1 MNQVHMSGQEQSNPN
16 GSIGLNTTSGQPG
29 CDYAALDELIQKV
42 VHYNPGANLDL
53 LKRAYDYSARA
64 HTGQRRISGEPYI
77 THPVAIALILAD
89 LELDMDTLVAG
100 LLHDTVED
108 TGVTLEELQKN
119 FGPDIAGLVDGV
131 TKLSRLEY
139 RSKMER
145 QVENLRKMFLAMAR
159 DIRVVLIKLAD
170 RLHNMRTLHHHQERK
185 QKEIAQETLEIFAPL
200 AHRLGIY
207 RLKWELEDLAFRFI
221 ESEKYHEL
229 AELVARTRDKR
240 EEYIRS
246 IKKTLHDKL
255 DEVKI
260 TAEIQGRPKHLF
272 SIHQKMRQQQLEF
285 HEIYDVM
292 AVRVLVDNVRDC
304 YAVLGTVHTLWVP
317 LPGRFKDYIAMPKSN
332 MYQSLHTTVVSPLG
346 DPLEIQI
353 RTWGMHRTAE
363 YGIAAHWNYKEGGKD
378 GDFDRKLSWLRQLL
392 DWQKELKDA
401 TEFMETLK
409 IDIFSDV
416 VFVFTPR
423 GDVMELP
430 ACATPLD
437 FAYRVHTQVGH
448 RCVGAKVNSKIVPL
462 DYVLKNGD
470 IVEVMTSKQS
480 QGPSRDWLKIAMTS
494 QAKTKIRQWFKK
506 EQREENILRGREMLE
521 REIKKQG
528 LEPEVIK
535 SEKLVDYGNKMNLAG
550 HGDVYAAVGDGTV
563 SASSLVNKLRE
574 EISRE
579 ERKELTDEQLQ
590 EMLQE
595 TRAKPTWGKPTQG
608 IRVRG
613 VDNLLIKLAHCCNP
627 VPGDEIV
634 GYVTRGRGVS
644 IHREDC
650 HNVGSLLNDP
660 DRLVEV
666 AWDKNFRSP
675 FQVRLEI
682 ESTDRSGLLNDI
694 MSILTELKM
703 SAPRVS
709 ARGRKNNTAVVE
721 LVLEMKDMEQMD
733 YMINRFS
740 RVKDVYNVRR
750 VGSIMK
756 KE

>member
-1 MNQVHMSGQEQSNPN
+1 M
-16 GSIGLNTTSGQPG
+16 IGRKS
-29 CDYAALDELIQKV
+29 
-42 VHYNPGANLDL
+42 
-53 LKRAYDYSARA
+53 LKQ
-64 HTGQRRISGEPYI
+64 HVE
-77 THPVAIALILAD
+77 AIA
-89 LELDMDTLVAG
+89 
-100 LLHDTVED
+100 
-108 TGVTLEELQKN
+108 N
-119 FGPDIAGLVDGV
+119 
-131 TKLSRLEY
+131 KL
-139 RSKMER
+139 
-145 QVENLRKMFLAMAR
+145 
-159 DIRVVLIKLAD
+159 
-170 RLHNMRTLHHHQERK
+170 
-185 QKEIAQETLEIFAPL
+185 
-200 AHRLGIY
+200 
-207 RLKWELEDLAFRFI
+207 
-221 ESEKYHEL
+221 
-229 AELVARTRDKR
+229 
-240 EEYIRS
+240 
-246 IKKTLHDKL
+246 
-255 DEVKI
+255 
-260 TAEIQGRPKHLF
+260 
-272 SIHQKMRQQQLEF
+272 
-285 HEIYDVM
+285 
-292 AVRVLVDNVRDC
+292 
-304 YAVLGTVHTLWVP
+304 
-317 LPGRFKDYIAMPKSN
+317 
-332 MYQSLHTTVVSPLG
+332 
-346 DPLEIQI
+346 
-353 RTWGMHRTAE
+353 
-363 YGIAAHWNYKEGGKD
+363 
-378 GDFDRKLSWLRQLL
+378 
-392 DWQKELKDA
+392 
-401 TEFMETLK
+401 METLK